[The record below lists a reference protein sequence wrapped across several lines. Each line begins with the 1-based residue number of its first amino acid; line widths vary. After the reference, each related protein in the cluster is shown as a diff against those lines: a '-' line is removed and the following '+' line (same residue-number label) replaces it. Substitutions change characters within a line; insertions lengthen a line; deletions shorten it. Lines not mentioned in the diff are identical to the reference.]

1 AVPSFA
7 MPSAFPP
14 LPVVPRCAGLTV
26 EEVAALDGI
35 EERANTEVLINYIRN
50 IGLLLDT
57 VAMQLQQ
64 LISIVQPVSVST
76 NPAATTNTNTTTP
89 PNDATLPETPTVPS
103 GVIENSAHHSSECAC
118 RKIPKDVFNAK
129 KEC

>member
-1 AVPSFA
+1 MPFPPACFSMPQFPVEPSRFPFMAVPSFV

-50 IGLLLDT
+50 IGLLLDA

-64 LISIVQPVSVST
+64 LISIVQPVRK
-76 NPAATTNTNTTTP
+76 
-89 PNDATLPETPTVPS
+89 LP
-103 GVIENSAHHSSECAC
+103 
-118 RKIPKDVFNAK
+118 KVFVAFFD
-129 KEC
+129 ES